1 MGDAKEQ
8 LKGMGFTEDQ
18 INAAHAAKGKW
29 GLEAMAEFILANPDA
44 KAPMA
49 SSGAPSEETQ
59 ASKEERAKKL
69 QERLNQKR
77 LEREAQEKKEA
88 LEKEIRR
95 RKAGQEVN
103 QMKEDLK
110 LREMQ
115 KQVEQRKREK
125 QEDKL
130 ARERVRK
137 QIEQDRLE
145 RKAAQQKAAEAKK
158 SQESVT
164 MMDTSQS
171 ATQQVQSKPGAT
183 ETRIQIVCT
192 DGTKLVQTFKASEQL
207 SAVRLFT
214 MLNRKDQHD
223 PTVQCGFSCAYPRKV
238 YKDEDFDKQLRDLGL
253 TPSAALHVTKSM

>member
-49 SSGAPSEETQ
+49 SSGATSESSATTTAATPSEETQ

-115 KQVEQRKREK
+115 KQVEQRK
-125 QEDKL
+125 
-130 ARERVRK
+130 
-137 QIEQDRLE
+137 
-145 RKAAQQKAAEAKK
+145 
-158 SQESVT
+158 QESVT
-164 MMDTSQS
+164 VMDTSQS
-171 ATQQVQSKPGAT
+171 ATQQVQAKPGAT

-192 DGTKLVQTFKASEQL
+192 DGSKLVQTFKASEQL

-214 MLNRKDQHD
+214 MLNRKDEHD

-238 YKDEDFDKQLRDLGL
+238 YKDEDFDKQLKDLGL
-253 TPSAALHVTKSM
+253 TPSAALHVTKSI